1 MPKNHSSSEKNRKK
15 SKKPCKC
22 NKTLESP
29 KYICSKCNEK
39 IACEK
44 ASEKIAC
51 EKIASEN
58 ACEKVEMKRDPPNIF
73 ITFVN

>member
-51 EKIASEN
+51 EK
-58 ACEKVEMKRDPPNIF
+58 VEMKREPPNIF